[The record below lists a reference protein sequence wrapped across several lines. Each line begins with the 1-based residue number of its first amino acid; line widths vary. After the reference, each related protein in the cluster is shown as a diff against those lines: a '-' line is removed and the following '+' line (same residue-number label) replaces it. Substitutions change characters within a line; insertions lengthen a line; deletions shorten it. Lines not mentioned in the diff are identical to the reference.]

1 MTMRLK
7 HVLDHLCLIR
17 MVRRALDLL
26 AKLVCICQLLS
37 LLANLCKRDRQL
49 AGFDAKS
56 SSLPDLGLLVLPSF
70 HF

>member
-7 HVLDHLCLIR
+7 HILDHLCLIW

-26 AKLVCICQLLS
+26 AKLVCIRRLLS
-37 LLANLCKRDRQL
+37 LLANLRKRDRQL

-56 SSLPDLGLLVLPSF
+56 NSLPDLGLLVLLSF